1 MTPDGRND
9 RPRDNP
15 GAGQNDEQLDRQ
27 LEALLDQL
35 EIEQAPPSLT
45 RRLHR
50 IPLDEQG
57 QDLWWQKLLAPWPGP
72 RRVLVPAMAAAVLV
86 LAVVLTLPR
95 QPSQEEI
102 RQARQDLAVA
112 FSYIER
118 VGAVTGQE
126 IQSAIGGELHHTVK
140 ENLSKHIPFTEQ
152 FRKEETT

>member
-1 MTPDGRND
+1 MNPDGRND
-9 RPRDNP
+9 RPHDNP
-15 GAGQNDEQLDRQ
+15 GAGQTDERLERQ

-57 QDLWWQKLLAPWPGP
+57 QDRWWQRLWAPW
-72 RRVLVPAMAAAVLV
+72 RRRRWVLVPAMAAAVLV

-95 QPSQEEI
+95 QPSQEDI

-118 VGAVTGQE
+118 AGVVTGEE
-126 IQSAIGGELHHTVK
+126 IQSAIGGELHHAVK
-140 ENLSKHIPFTEQ
+140 QNLSKHIPFTKQ